1 MTGNASDRRRFRVRA
16 LHDDIHHGR
25 VVSEPSF
32 EAAAIAF
39 VEHMPM
45 PAGADPAVS
54 VVVHDVQTGH
64 EHRFRIDLGT
74 GQPALGPPTNK

>member
-1 MTGNASDRRRFRVRA
+1 MSDTASDLRRFRVRA

-45 PAGADPAVS
+45 PADAGPAIS
-54 VVVHDVQTGH
+54 VIVHDIHTGH
-64 EHRFRIDLGT
+64 EHRFRIDIGT
-74 GQPALGPPTNK
+74 GEPVSGPAPNK